1 MFAAAMPLQASAHVK
16 WFSSSVGVSRPP
28 APLAEVIT
36 DLRRLLLPFR
46 GHHLRRVLGR
56 WLDRFH
62 MADYVSTRSPVSSAK
77 VEP

>member
-1 MFAAAMPLQASAHVK
+1 
-16 WFSSSVGVSRPP
+16 
-28 APLAEVIT
+28 VIT